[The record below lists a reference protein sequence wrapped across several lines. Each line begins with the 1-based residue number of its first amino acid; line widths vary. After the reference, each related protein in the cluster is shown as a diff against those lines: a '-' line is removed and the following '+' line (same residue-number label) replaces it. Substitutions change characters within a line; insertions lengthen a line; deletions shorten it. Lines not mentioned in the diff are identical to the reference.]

1 MKVKSENIEGKN
13 GSFWLPLF
21 VIVLGAFAAI
31 LNNSSINVAI
41 PKLMAIFGV
50 ATDDI
55 QWVLTAYMLTSAL
68 VIPSTGYLGD
78 KYGNKKVFIT
88 ALSIFTLGSVL
99 CSLSWSCNYLIAF
112 RVLQGIG
119 GGAIMPVSMA
129 IIYRLVPPQKIGM
142 ALGIWGMAAVMAP
155 AIGPTFGGYL
165 IDHFNWRLI
174 FLINCPVGIM
184 GIVLSA
190 LLLEETPTRQEAGFD
205 HAGFLTCTFGCFALL
220 LALSEGPKEGWT
232 SYYIVM
238 LLTLSFFSLI
248 FFVLIELWGKDP
260 MLDLRLLAN
269 RTFLLS
275 VVVGGTINIGLFGG
289 VFLIP
294 IFTQNL
300 LGLSP
305 YQTGL
310 LLLPAALV
318 SGLMMP
324 VSGVLF
330 DRFGAKG
337 VGFTGVAIAAV
348 STLVLQKLN
357 LDMSL
362 NEITIILVIRS
373 IGIGLSMMPITT
385 AGMNV
390 VARNSV
396 GRASSLSN
404 VTRQIF
410 ASFGIA
416 VLTSIMQNRQI
427 FHYMRLADGISSTS
441 AVTSLNIAQIQNALT
456 AAGADQGT
464 AAATA
469 LAAIYS
475 LVQKQAMVFAIDNTF
490 IIASI
495 FLFIA
500 LPMILFMGNK
510 SKTNTQSA

>member
-1 MKVKSENIEGKN
+1 VKSENIEGKN

-190 LLLEETPTRQEAGFD
+190 LLLEETPTRQEAVSIMRD
-205 HAGFLTCTFGCFALL
+205 SLPVL
-220 LALSEGPKEGWT
+220 LA
-232 SYYIVM
+232 V
-238 LLTLSFFSLI
+238 SLCYWRSAK
-248 FFVLIELWGKDP
+248 VLKK
-260 MLDLRLLAN
+260 A
-269 RTFLLS
+269 
-275 VVVGGTINIGLFGG
+275 
-289 VFLIP
+289 
-294 IFTQNL
+294 
-300 LGLSP
+300 
-305 YQTGL
+305 GL
-310 LLLPAALV
+310 LLYRDAFDI
-318 SGLMMP
+318 
-324 VSGVLF
+324 VLF
-330 DRFGAKG
+330 LPYLFC
-337 VGFTGVAIAAV
+337 
-348 STLVLQKLN
+348 
-357 LDMSL
+357 LD
-362 NEITIILVIRS
+362 
-373 IGIGLSMMPITT
+373 
-385 AGMNV
+385 
-390 VARNSV
+390 
-396 GRASSLSN
+396 
-404 VTRQIF
+404 
-410 ASFGIA
+410 
-416 VLTSIMQNRQI
+416 
-427 FHYMRLADGISSTS
+427 
-441 AVTSLNIAQIQNALT
+441 
-456 AAGADQGT
+456 
-464 AAATA
+464 
-469 LAAIYS
+469 
-475 LVQKQAMVFAIDNTF
+475 
-490 IIASI
+490 
-495 FLFIA
+495 
-500 LPMILFMGNK
+500 
-510 SKTNTQSA
+510 